1 MPDNGYNY
9 SSANL
14 AAGSGVAEELMRNGF
29 IANPEGVHNPRTDNE
44 TAETNEVNETTQE
57 QPVVSEQPSESVS
70 ESPVETTSTPA
81 TTSTT
86 ELDNYELVD
95 DNNPETNPDIPVP
108 KANKIVK
115 DEVVLYEQATLTG
128 KVFLR
133 YDGHWGVEFDAGN
146 EEEARQF
153 MRTHSSN
160 IYRHLN
166 VKGKTIYILNET
178 QSQVEYTKADV
189 DIVRL
194 REEYDNNAVDITPYF
209 EEIEGKTLSEK
220 NVEYFLLNT
229 LEDKENEKEFL
240 ENAQFF
246 TKDVY
251 NLPYTYFGIESDEDV
266 GFYLDYA
273 GNIRATYDHQY
284 IGRAKPLIKD
294 LLFFGKPEDY
304 AIARLPTDTIQFV
317 IREPL
322 VSKLLKE
329 RNGHN
334 NLAFTYNSKKEKAV
348 DFTEDELKVFER
360 VLDLSSN
367 TLMSITN
374 VFGKPLVKKSTE
386 NT

>member
-9 SSANL
+9 SSPNL

-29 IANPEGVHNPRTDNE
+29 IANPEGVHTPRTEGDATETTEAEQPQVAETQSGQSAE
-44 TAETNEVNETTQE
+44 TATESKVTSSSSETSNTGM
-57 QPVVSEQPSESVS
+57 
-70 ESPVETTSTPA
+70 
-81 TTSTT
+81 
-86 ELDNYELVD
+86 DNYELID
-95 DNNPETNPDIPVP
+95 DNNPETNPDVPVP
-108 KANKIVK
+108 KANKVVK
-115 DEVVLYEQATLTG
+115 DEVVLYEQTTLTG
-128 KVFLR
+128 RTFLR
-133 YDGHWGVEFDAGN
+133 YDGHWGVEFDEGN

-153 MRTHSSN
+153 MRAHSSN

-166 VKGKTIYILNET
+166 VKGKTVYLLNET
-178 QSQVEYTKADV
+178 QSQVEYTQADV

-209 EEIEGKTLSEK
+209 EEAEVKTLSAQ

-229 LEDKENEKEFL
+229 LEDKANEKEFL
-240 ENAQFF
+240 ANAQFF

-251 NLPYTYFGIESDEDV
+251 NLPYTYFGHESDEDV

-304 AIARLPTDTIQFV
+304 AIARLPTGTIQFV

-322 VSKLLKE
+322 VSTLLKE

-334 NLAFTYNSKKEKAV
+334 NLAFTYNAKKEKEV
-348 DFTEDELKVFER
+348 EFTEDELKVFER